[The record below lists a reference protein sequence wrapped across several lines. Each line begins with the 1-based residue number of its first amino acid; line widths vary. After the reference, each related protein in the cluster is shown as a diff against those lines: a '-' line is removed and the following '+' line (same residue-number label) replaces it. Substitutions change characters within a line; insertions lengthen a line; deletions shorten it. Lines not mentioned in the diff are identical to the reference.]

1 MKVETEEAK
10 GEAMRRL
17 IDRPIRSRDT
27 QALLEGKVTAQEL
40 EVRDKATT
48 KNNLPRRL
56 PINVNAKAAKP
67 LSLAEQR
74 ARSRWQRPLPAI
86 LAEAMAVNCG
96 LLERLRVGV
105 HGNQEWKNLEIYQAV
120 FNELWGATKKQIEA
134 LEIFS
139 RVEWSE

>member
-1 MKVETEEAK
+1 
-10 GEAMRRL
+10 MRRL
-17 IDRPIRSRDT
+17 IDQPIRRE
-27 QALLEGKVTAQEL
+27 EGKVTAVEL
-40 EVRDKATT
+40 ERKAPA
-48 KNNLPRRL
+48 KVVERRL
-56 PINVNAKAAKP
+56 PINVNAAKAPKP

-105 HGNQEWKNLEIYQAV
+105 HGNQDWKNLEIYQAV
-120 FNELWGATKKQIEA
+120 FNELWEATKKQIEA

>member
-1 MKVETEEAK
+1 
-10 GEAMRRL
+10 MRRP
-17 IDRPIRSRDT
+17 IDRPIRSQDA
-27 QALLEGKVTAQEL
+27 QDLLEGKVTAAEL
-40 EVRDKATT
+40 EVRDKA
-48 KNNLPRRL
+48 K
-56 PINVNAKAAKP
+56 AKAAPNYIRRPLIRRPLTTTSATKP

-105 HGNQEWKNLEIYQAV
+105 HGNQDWKNLEIYQAV

>member
-1 MKVETEEAK
+1 
-10 GEAMRRL
+10 MRRL
-17 IDRPIRSRDT
+17 IDRPIRRE
-27 QALLEGKVTAQEL
+27 EGKVTAAKVE
-40 EVRDKATT
+40 E
-48 KNNLPRRL
+48 RRL
-56 PINVNAKAAKP
+56 PINLNAAKAAKP

-120 FNELWGATKKQIEA
+120 FNELWEATKKQVEA

>member
-1 MKVETEEAK
+1 
-10 GEAMRRL
+10 MRRL
-17 IDRPIRSRDT
+17 IDRPIRSQDT
-27 QALLEGKVTAQEL
+27 QDLLEGKVTAQEL
-40 EVRDKATT
+40 EVRDKAKATT
-48 KNNLPRRL
+48 KNYLRRL
-56 PINVNAKAAKP
+56 PINVNTTRPAKP

-105 HGNQEWKNLEIYQAV
+105 HGNQDWRNLEIYQAV
-120 FNELWGATKKQIEA
+120 FNELWEATKKQVEA

>member
-1 MKVETEEAK
+1 
-10 GEAMRRL
+10 MRRL
-17 IDRPIRSRDT
+17 VDRPIRSKNAQD
-27 QALLEGKVTAQEL
+27 LLEGKVTAQEL
-40 EVRDKATT
+40 ERRDKAKVTT
-48 KNNLPRRL
+48 PIKVEWRRL
-56 PINVNAKAAKP
+56 PINVNAKAPKP
-67 LSLAEQR
+67 LTVAEQR

-105 HGNQEWKNLEIYQAV
+105 HGNQDWKNLEIYQAV
-120 FNELWGATKKQIEA
+120 FNELWEATKKQVEA